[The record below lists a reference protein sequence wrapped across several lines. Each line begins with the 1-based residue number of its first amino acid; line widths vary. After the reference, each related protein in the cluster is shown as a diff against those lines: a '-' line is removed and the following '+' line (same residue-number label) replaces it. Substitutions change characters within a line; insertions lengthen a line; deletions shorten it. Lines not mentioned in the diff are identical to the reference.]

1 MSQFGRAALL
11 KLSDAYAADVTRRL
25 AEMDA
30 ESCDAWQ
37 ARETE
42 FLLRWADDIE
52 ARGER
57 GLEYEMMLDMQLITR
72 RAGYRRK

>member
-1 MSQFGRAALL
+1 MSQFARAALL
-11 KLSDAYAADVTRRL
+11 KLADAYAAETARKLEGIDDEAR
-25 AEMDA
+25 
-30 ESCDAWQ
+30 DAWQ

-52 ARGER
+52 ERGER

-72 RAGYRRK
+72 RAGQKKK